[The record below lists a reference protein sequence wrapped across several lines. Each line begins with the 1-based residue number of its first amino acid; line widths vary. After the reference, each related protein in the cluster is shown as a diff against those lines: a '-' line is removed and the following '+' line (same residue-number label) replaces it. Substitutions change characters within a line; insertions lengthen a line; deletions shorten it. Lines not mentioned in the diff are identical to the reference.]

1 MKKVARMVEG
11 DQTGR
16 GAGPGGE
23 DGTGCGPL
31 RTGAERTLKPLAQQ
45 TFERIRSLGRVS
57 RSDVAR
63 DLGVSPGSVTT
74 AVAALMEAGLV
85 HEVPRVARD
94 TATLRGRPP
103 VDLSVVARARH
114 VLGMNLRDGLI
125 SAVVT
130 DFTGRVL
137 ADAELPVPTGAR
149 ALDDVLADIER
160 LVDRVL
166 ASLGMARGDLS
177 ALGMGLPGF
186 IDHAAGAVLWS
197 PLLRHRKVTLGP
209 ALAARLA
216 LPVHLDNDVNLLA
229 LAELWFG
236 MGRELSNFAV
246 VTIEHGVG
254 MGMILDTALYRGA
267 RGMGLEIGHTTVQL
281 DGALCRCGQ
290 RGCLEAYVADYALVR
305 EASTALEWD
314 MQTARPTEQTL
325 EILYAQAKAGNEAA
339 RLIFERAG
347 RYLSLGLA
355 NVIRVFDPELLL
367 ISGAR
372 LRYDLLYAEEVL
384 SDMHRFTDRI
394 GRARTAVAINTWG
407 DTVWARGGAALAL
420 AAVTDAIAAQPA
432 GVVMPAQGQ
441 RAG

>member
-1 MKKVARMVEG
+1 MKKVTGMAGQDRTGHMVQPG
-11 DQTGR
+11 D
-16 GAGPGGE
+16 
-23 DGTGCGPL
+23 GCGPL
-31 RTGAERTLKPLAQQ
+31 RTCADRTAKPLAQQ
-45 TFERIRSLGRVS
+45 VFERIRSLGRVS

-63 DLGVSPGSVTT
+63 DLGVSPGSVTS
-74 AVAALMEAGLV
+74 AVTALMEAGLV
-85 HEVPRVARD
+85 REIPRAARD
-94 TATLRGRPP
+94 TATVRGRPP
-103 VDLSVVARARH
+103 VDLSVVADARH
-114 VLGMNLRDGLI
+114 VLGLNLRDGLI

-130 DFTGRVL
+130 DFNGQVL
-137 ADAELPVPTGAR
+137 ADAERPVQTGAR
-149 ALDDVLADIER
+149 LLDAVLTDIAH
-160 LVDRVL
+160 LVDRML
-166 ASLGMARGDLS
+166 GPLGMASDDL
-177 ALGMGLPGF
+177 AAVGIGLPGF
-186 IDHAAGAVLWS
+186 IDHDAGAVLWS
-197 PLLRHRKVTLGP
+197 PILRDRKVALGP
-209 ALAARLA
+209 VLATRLGM
-216 LPVHLDNDVNLLA
+216 PVYLDNDVNLLA

-236 MGRELSNFAV
+236 MGRDLSSFAV

-254 MGMILDTALYRGA
+254 MGLILDTALYRGA

-314 MQTARPTEQTL
+314 LQTARPTEQTL

-384 SDMHRFTDRI
+384 SDMHRFSDRI
-394 GRARTAVAINTWG
+394 GRGRTDVAINTWG

-420 AAVTDAIAAQPA
+420 SAVTDAVLAHPA
-432 GVVMPAQGQ
+432 TDLPARDRRTG
-441 RAG
+441 

>member
-1 MKKVARMVEG
+1 MAEAG
-11 DQTGR
+11 D
-16 GAGPGGE
+16 
-23 DGTGCGPL
+23 GCGPL
-31 RTGAERTLKPLAQQ
+31 QTCADRTAKPLAQQ
-45 TFERIRSLGRVS
+45 VFERIRSLGRVS
-57 RSDVAR
+57 RSDLAR
-63 DLGVSPGSVTT
+63 DLGVSPGSVTS

-85 HEVPRVARD
+85 REVPRVARD
-94 TATLRGRPP
+94 TATVRGRPP
-103 VDLSVVARARH
+103 VDLSVVADARH
-114 VLGMNLRDGLI
+114 VLGLNLRDGLI

-130 DFTGRVL
+130 DFTGQVR
-137 ADAELPVPTGAR
+137 ADAELPVQTGAR
-149 ALDDVLADIER
+149 PLDAVLADIER

-166 ASLGMARGDLS
+166 QPRGMGRGDLA
-177 ALGMGLPGF
+177 ALGLGVPGF
-186 IDHAAGAVLWS
+186 IDHDAGAVLWS
-197 PLLRHRKVTLGP
+197 PILRDRKVALAP
-209 ALAARLA
+209 ALAARLG
-216 LPVHLDNDVNLLA
+216 LPVYLDNDVNLLA

-236 MGRELSNFAV
+236 MGRDLSSFAV

-314 MQTARPTEQTL
+314 LQTARPTEQTL
-325 EILYAQAKAGNEAA
+325 EILYAQAKAGNDAA

-384 SDMHRFTDRI
+384 ADMHRFSDRI
-394 GRARTAVAINTWG
+394 GRVRTDVAINTWG

-420 AAVTDAIAAQPA
+420 SAVTDAVLAHPSPDVPA
-432 GVVMPAQGQ
+432 RDQ
-441 RAG
+441 RTG

>member
-1 MKKVARMVEG
+1 MIEVE
-11 DQTGR
+11 QTGR
-16 GAGPGGE
+16 DAGHGG
-23 DGTGCGPL
+23 DDSAGCGPL
-31 RTGAERTLKPLAQQ
+31 RTGADRVTKPLAQQ

-63 DLGVSPGSVTT
+63 DLGVSPGSVTS
-74 AVAALMEAGLV
+74 AVAALMEAGLI
-85 HEVPRVARD
+85 HEVPRTARD

-103 VDLSVVARARH
+103 VDLSVVASARH

-130 DFTGRVL
+130 DFTGHVL
-137 ADAELPVPTGAR
+137 ADAELPVGTGAR
-149 ALDDVLADIER
+149 ALDAVLADIDR

-166 ASLGMARGDLS
+166 APLGMARGDLS
-177 ALGMGLPGF
+177 AIGMGLPGF
-186 IDHAAGAVLWS
+186 IDHADGAVLWS
-197 PLLRHRKVTLGP
+197 PLLRDRKVRLGP
-209 ALAARLA
+209 ALSAQLG

-236 MGRELSNFAV
+236 MGRDLSSFAV

-314 MQTARPTEQTL
+314 LQTARPTEQTL
-325 EILYAQAKAGNEAA
+325 EILYAQAKAGNDAA

-347 RYLSLGLA
+347 RYLSTGLA

-384 SDMHRFTDRI
+384 SDMHRFSDRI
-394 GRARTAVAINTWG
+394 GRSRTAVAINSWG

-420 AAVTDAIAAQPA
+420 AAVTDAVAAQPA
-432 GVVMPAQGQ
+432 AAVMPARGQ
-441 RAG
+441 RTG

>member
-1 MKKVARMVEG
+1 MA
-11 DQTGR
+11 QS
-16 GAGPGGE
+16 GAGLS
-23 DGTGCGPL
+23 GCGPL
-31 RTGAERTLKPLAQQ
+31 RNVADRTAKPLTQQ
-45 TFERIRSLGRVS
+45 VFERIRSLGRVS

-63 DLGVSPGSVTT
+63 DLGVSPGSVTS
-74 AVAALMEAGLV
+74 AVATLVESGLV
-85 HEVPRVARD
+85 HEVARATRD
-94 TATLRGRPP
+94 GSTLRGRPP
-103 VDLSVVARARH
+103 VDLSVVAAARH
-114 VLGMNLRDGLI
+114 VLGMNLRDGRI

-130 DFTGRVL
+130 DFTGRVV
-137 ADAELPVPTGAR
+137 ADAEVPVGTGAR
-149 ALDDVLADIER
+149 AVDAVLTDIAG
-160 LVDRVL
+160 LVDQVL
-166 ASLGMARGDLS
+166 ETLGMARGDL
-177 ALGMGLPGF
+177 AAVGMGLPGF
-186 IDHAAGAVLWS
+186 IDHGAGTVLWS
-197 PLLRHRKVTLGP
+197 PLLRERKLALAP
-209 ALAARLA
+209 ALSARLG

-236 MGRELSNFAV
+236 MGRDLSSFAV

-254 MGMILDTALYRGA
+254 MGLILDTELYRGA
-267 RGMGLEIGHTTVQL
+267 RGMGLEVGHTTVQL

-314 MQTARPTEQTL
+314 LHTARPTDQTL
-325 EILYAQAKAGNEAA
+325 EILFAQAKAGNEAA

-384 SDMHRFTDRI
+384 SDMHRFSDRI
-394 GRARTAVAINTWG
+394 GRARTEVAINTWG

-420 AAVTDAIAAQPA
+420 AAVTDAVLAPPAADVPA
-432 GVVMPAQGQ
+432 RDRRTG
-441 RAG
+441 

>member
-1 MKKVARMVEG
+1 MTQA
-11 DQTGR
+11 
-16 GAGPGGE
+16 E
-23 DGTGCGPL
+23 DGCGPL
-31 RTGAERTLKPLAQQ
+31 RACVDRTSKPLAQQ
-45 TFERIRSLGRVS
+45 VFERIRSLGRVS

-63 DLGVSPGSVTT
+63 DLGVSPGSVTS
-74 AVAALMEAGLV
+74 AVAALMDAGLV
-85 HEVPRVARD
+85 REVPRDARGS
-94 TATLRGRPP
+94 ATVRGRPP
-103 VDLSVVARARH
+103 VDLCVVADARH
-114 VLGMNLRDGLI
+114 VLGLNLRDGLI

-130 DFTGRVL
+130 DFTGQVL
-137 ADAELPVPTGAR
+137 ADAELPVQTGAR
-149 ALDDVLADIER
+149 PLESVLADIATLLDR
-160 LVDRVL
+160 LL
-166 ASLGMARGDLS
+166 GPLGMERVELAAVGL
-177 ALGMGLPGF
+177 GLPGF
-186 IDHAAGAVLWS
+186 IDHDAGAILWS
-197 PLLRHRKVTLGP
+197 PILRDRKVALAP
-209 ALAARLA
+209 MLAARLGV
-216 LPVHLDNDVNLLA
+216 PVHLDNDVNLLA

-236 MGRELSNFAV
+236 MGRDLSSFAV

-254 MGMILDTALYRGA
+254 MGLILDTELYRGA

-314 MQTARPTEQTL
+314 LQTARPTEQTL
-325 EILYAQAKAGNEAA
+325 EILYAQAKAGNEAP

-384 SDMHRFTDRI
+384 SDMHRFSDRI
-394 GRARTAVAINTWG
+394 GRTRTEIAINTWG

-420 AAVTDAIAAQPA
+420 SAVTDAVLAHPAAQVPA
-432 GVVMPAQGQ
+432 RDQ